1 MSFALLALLCP
12 GVYSLN
18 MPAVTIRAPAG
29 TETLIGAYNHAPF
42 IGNNPRPHGDGYLSQ
57 KQTWSSQPI
66 SIPPT
71 GYRDCLAF
79 L

>member
-29 TETLIGAYNHAPF
+29 TETQRTDSHKTDSHS
-42 IGNNPRPHGDGYLSQ
+42 NNPHPHGDGYLSQ

-71 GYRDCLAF
+71 RYRDCLAF